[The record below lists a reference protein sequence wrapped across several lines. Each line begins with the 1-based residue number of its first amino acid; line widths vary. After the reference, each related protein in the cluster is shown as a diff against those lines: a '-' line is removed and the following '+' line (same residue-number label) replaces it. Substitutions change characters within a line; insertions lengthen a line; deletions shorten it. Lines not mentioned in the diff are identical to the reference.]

1 MLLLLNQKRK
11 WNKGL
16 GNVSEVCSSYSTGMG
31 QFVTFVFQQVVAAD
45 EAISHLIA
53 TSLYSDLTE
62 VDLTLHQSFA
72 SFPPELS

>member
-1 MLLLLNQKRK
+1 
-11 WNKGL
+11 
-16 GNVSEVCSSYSTGMG
+16 MG

>member
-16 GNVSEVCSSYSTGMG
+16 GNVSEVCSSYNTGMG